1 MTGLFRRI
9 KDFIATWFLPRK
21 PVISEEDGTEIRQ
34 RDFRRLK
41 EQVFEAKEKATA
53 QTGSLWDKDT
63 EYQEV
68 TPFQIRPPEGNDNRV
83 SR

>member
-1 MTGLFRRI
+1 MGLFKRI

-21 PVISEEDGTEIRQ
+21 PVISPEDGTEIRQ
-34 RDFRRLK
+34 RDFRRIK
-41 EQVFEAKEKATA
+41 EQVFEAKEKAA
-53 QTGSLWDKDT
+53 EKNGSLWDDDI

-68 TPFQIRPPEGNDNRV
+68 TPFQIRPPEGDENRV